1 MIPRSTRLSAG
12 VVVVR
17 RQGDDWLYLLLR
29 AFNHWDFPKGM
40 VEEGEEPLAAAIREV
55 CEEST
60 IEDLDFAWGG
70 DSTQTG
76 PYSGG
81 KVARYYLA
89 ETRTSAVTL
98 PINPLIG
105 RAEHSE
111 YRWVEFDEALE
122 LVSPRV
128 KPVVRWAAHALEVG
142 TALARR

>member
-1 MIPRSTRLSAG
+1 MGPRSTRLSAG

-17 RQGDDWLYLLLR
+17 REGDDWLYLLLR

-55 CEEST
+55 REEST
-60 IEDLDFAWGG
+60 IEDLDFAWGAS
-70 DSTQTG
+70 STQTG

-89 ETRTSAVTL
+89 ETRRLDVSL

-111 YRWVEFDEALE
+111 YRWVGFDEALD

-128 KPVVRWAAHALEVG
+128 KPVIRWAAQ
-142 TALARR
+142 ALARG

>member
-1 MIPRSTRLSAG
+1 MGPRSPRLSAG

-17 RQGDDWLYLLLR
+17 RAGDDWLYLLLR

-55 CEEST
+55 REEST
-60 IEDLDFAWGG
+60 IEDLDFAWGSN
-70 DSTQTG
+70 STQTG

-89 ETRTSAVTL
+89 ATRTSDVSL
-98 PINPLIG
+98 PINPMIG

-111 YRWVEFDEALE
+111 YRWVDFDAALE

-128 KPVVRWAAHALEVG
+128 KPVVRWAAL
-142 TALARR
+142 ALARG

>member
-1 MIPRSTRLSAG
+1 MAHRSTRLSAG

-17 RQGDDWLYLLLR
+17 RAGDDWLYLLLR

-55 CEEST
+55 REEST
-60 IEDLDFAWGG
+60 IEDLVFAWG
-70 DSTQTG
+70 SSCTQTG

-89 ETRTSAVTL
+89 ETRRSDVSL

-111 YRWVEFDEALE
+111 YRWVDFNEALE

-128 KPVVRWAAHALEVG
+128 KPVIRWAAQ
-142 TALARR
+142 ALARG

>member
-1 MIPRSTRLSAG
+1 MDPRSPRLSAG

-17 RQGDDWLYLLLR
+17 RAGDDWLYLLLR

-55 CEEST
+55 REEST
-60 IEDLDFAWGG
+60 IEDLEFAWG
-70 DSTQTG
+70 SNFTQTG

-89 ETRTSAVTL
+89 STRTADVSL

-111 YRWVEFDEALE
+111 YRWVDFDAALE

-128 KPVVRWAAHALEVG
+128 KPVVRWAAQ
-142 TALARR
+142 ALARG